1 LYVASDVK
9 EIGMRESTAYG
20 IQNDLHKYFLNLVVV
35 FTFDDLEVD
44 DDDDVVVNLLV
55 AGKR

>member
-1 LYVASDVK
+1 
-9 EIGMRESTAYG
+9 MRESTAYG

-35 FTFDDLEVD
+35 FAFDDLEVD